1 MKLRNKILF
10 SLIIFL
16 IVQVDGQDL
25 KSPGVI
31 SGNIQTIGQ
40 YYQEDTIINA
50 ALPEHLYGFNGFA
63 NVNYQK
69 GDFRAGIR
77 YESYLNTLEG
87 YPTSFSGTG
96 IGYRYLSWNSDNVGV
111 TIGNFYD
118 QFGSG
123 MIFRAYEERQ
133 LGIDNSLDGIR
144 LTYEPVNGVY
154 LKGMVG
160 KQRHIFMDGLVN
172 GNGIIRA
179 FDSELNINELLD
191 SSNSWKFKATI
202 GGSFVSKFNTDNK
215 VK

>member
-16 IVQVDGQDL
+16 IVQVNGQDL

-96 IGYRYLSWNSDNVGV
+96 IGYRYLSWKSDNVGV

-133 LGIDNSLDGIR
+133 LGIDNSLMEYD
-144 LTYEPVNGVY
+144 
-154 LKGMVG
+154 
-160 KQRHIFMDGLVN
+160 
-172 GNGIIRA
+172 
-179 FDSELNINELLD
+179 
-191 SSNSWKFKATI
+191 
-202 GGSFVSKFNTDNK
+202 
-215 VK
+215 